1 MAKVEVKQLLEAG
14 VHFGH
19 LTRKWNPN
27 MAPYIYM
34 ERNGIHV
41 INLYKTVAKLDEANE
56 ALKKIAASGRKIL
69 FVATKKQAKDIVA
82 EKVAN
87 VNMPYITERWPGGM
101 LTNFVTIRRAVKKM
115 ASIDRMKKDGT
126 FNTLSKKERLQVDRL
141 RAKLEKNLGSISE
154 MSRLPGA
161 LFVVDTM
168 REHIA
173 VKEAQK
179 LNIPIFAMVDTNSDP
194 RDVDYLI
201 PSNDDA
207 SKSIAIIMTQV
218 TDAVAEGLA
227 ERKSEKQSDKEDKGE
242 DKEKKKDKEKKG
254 KDKKDKKDK
263 VAEKAPET
271 AKIAEQPKPEAKD
284 STTEMDAAPVV
295 TEGEEKPKPTPET
308 VETQAPPVVGK
319 VPQTEVDVAAT
330 QEAVEASVSDEAG
343 EDIKDDQKKV
353 SKNESDPKTDK
364 SDDLTK
370 IEGVGPKAAE
380 ALEAAG
386 IQTYAK
392 LADSDA
398 DNIKEILTEASSHM
412 AHLDPTSW
420 PKQAQMAADGKWD
433 ELQEWQ
439 DKAKG
444 GVE

>member
-56 ALKKIAASGRKIL
+56 ALQKIAASGRKIL

-87 VNMPYITERWPGGM
+87 VNMPYITERWPYGM
-101 LTNFVTIRRAVKKM
+101 LTNFVTIRKAVKKM
-115 ASIDRMKKDGT
+115 ATIDRMKKDGT
-126 FNTLSKKERLQVDRL
+126 FMTLSKKERLQVDRL

-154 MSRLPGA
+154 MTRLPYGA
-161 LFVVDTM
+161 LFIVDTM

-207 SKSIAIIMTQV
+207 SKSIDIIMTEV
-218 TDAVAEGLA
+218 TNAIADGLA
-227 ERKSEKQSDKEDKGE
+227 ERKSEKQSGKEGSDEPKA
-242 DKEKKKDKEKKG
+242 EKKK
-254 KDKKDKKDK
+254 
-263 VAEKAPET
+263 
-271 AKIAEQPKPEAKD
+271 
-284 STTEMDAAPVV
+284 
-295 TEGEEKPKPTPET
+295 
-308 VETQAPPVVGK
+308 
-319 VPQTEVDVAAT
+319 
-330 QEAVEASVSDEAG
+330 
-343 EDIKDDQKKV
+343 
-353 SKNESDPKTDK
+353 
-364 SDDLTK
+364 
-370 IEGVGPKAAE
+370 
-380 ALEAAG
+380 
-386 IQTYAK
+386 K
-392 LADSDA
+392 LLL
-398 DNIKEILTEASSHM
+398 NL
-412 AHLDPTSW
+412 LL
-420 PKQAQMAADGKWD
+420 KQ
-433 ELQEWQ
+433 
-439 DKAKG
+439 
-444 GVE
+444 